1 MQFAEI
7 AKSFVVFSA
16 PKPDF
21 GLLVIFKKPDYL
33 GKSKEKKRT
42 PGKVGGSLWS
52 CSLAPSDGDL
62 IGC

>member
-33 GKSKEKKRT
+33 GKSKEKSEPPERSEVRF
-42 PGKVGGSLWS
+42 GVVHL
-52 CSLAPSDGDL
+52 LQVMV
-62 IGC
+62 I